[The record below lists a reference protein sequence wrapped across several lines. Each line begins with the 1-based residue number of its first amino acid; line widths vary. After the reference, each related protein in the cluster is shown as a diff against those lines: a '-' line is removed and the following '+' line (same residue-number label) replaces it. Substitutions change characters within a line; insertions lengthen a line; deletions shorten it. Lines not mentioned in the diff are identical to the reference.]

1 MGAQTCGPRLE
12 TDGRPFHTDLME
24 HFTDEELAFLRH
36 ARFGELP
43 PRVKPEDY
51 VELVESELERD
62 MSVQESIAYIQY
74 RGQPSV

>member
-1 MGAQTCGPRLE
+1 
-12 TDGRPFHTDLME
+12 ME

-36 ARFGELP
+36 VRFGELP

-51 VELVESELERD
+51 VELQETDPPQD
-62 MSVQESIAYIQY
+62 MSIPQTLAQIQY